1 MQNRRFDPIAR
12 ALRDFLAEGHIGR
25 VNTLHADFFVAP
37 HFGGFRDT
45 MEHILLRD
53 MAVHTFGSARFLAG
67 ADPLTP
73 FGTS

>member
-1 MQNRRFDPIAR
+1 M
-12 ALRDFLAEGHIGR
+12 
-25 VNTLHADFFVAP
+25 NTLHADFFVAP